1 MGTRKH
7 TAGLLGL
14 ALLLAGPAFAGPPE
28 LDAAIDAYLEK
39 DYSEIALIRRYADAG
54 EADALAIIG
63 QAYLYGMGYARDQ
76 DIGFTYLTRAAEA
89 GDWPAAVQLSRIYA
103 YGDAG
108 QTKDEAK
115 SAEFAVLAAK
125 LGDPAGPRRL
135 SQMPRDLVIAA
146 GGGAY
151 LSPAPADA
159 APATVQT
166 PAPEPAAPSSE
177 STILTRA
184 RAGSPDAARLL
195 ARFCLRQNQCPS
207 TRAEAHDLLVAA
219 ARKDPSAATTLGAI
233 YRDGVWGG
241 TPQMVAAAQWIGY
254 AFEMGLESAQY
265 MLEDLPRDAVR
276 EAGKEHILIQLE
288 ARDRV
293 AAAAAASSQPSDAA
307 PAPGQLAAS
316 LADAIFDRA
325 PTPDPVTLAS
335 GQRFAILADTPLSPH
350 GDAAASCLRV
360 MVKEL
365 DTGRAEL
372 AETVLLQAAANA
384 YRSLVNDP
392 ARNGGLDRDAVTMA
406 VISHEFALR
415 QRPASAPTALDCRR
429 NYVPLLASASGGQP

>member
-14 ALLLAGPAFAGPPE
+14 ALLLAGPALAGPPE

-76 DIGFTYLTRAAEA
+76 DLGVTYLTRAAEA

-108 QTKDEAK
+108 QVKDEAK

-151 LSPAPADA
+151 LSPAPADTSP
-159 APATVQT
+159 APAEA
-166 PAPEPAAPSSE
+166 PAPEPAAPSGE

-184 RAGSPDAARLL
+184 RAGSPDAARLM

-219 ARKDPSAATTLGAI
+219 ARKDPSAATALGAI

-254 AFEMGLESAQY
+254 AFEMGLESARY

-350 GDAAASCLRV
+350 SDAAASCLLV
-360 MVKEL
+360 IEKEL
-365 DTGRAEL
+365 DTGRSEL
-372 AETVLLQAAANA
+372 AETALLQAAANA

-429 NYVPLLASASGGQP
+429 NYVPLLAAASGDQP

>member
-76 DIGFTYLTRAAEA
+76 DLGVTYLTRAAEA

-108 QTKDEAK
+108 QVKDEAK

-125 LGDPAGPRRL
+125 LGDPAGPRR
-135 SQMPRDLVIAA
+135 PA

-151 LSPAPADA
+151 LSPAPVDA
-159 APATVQT
+159 APAPVQT
-166 PAPEPAAPSSE
+166 TAPEPAAPSGE
-177 STILTRA
+177 STILARA

-254 AFEMGLESAQY
+254 AFELGLESAQY

-293 AAAAAASSQPSDAA
+293 AVAAAASSHPSGAA
-307 PAPGQLAAS
+307 PPPGQLAAS

-325 PTPDPVTLAS
+325 PTPDPVPLAS

-350 GDAAASCLRV
+350 GDAAASCLLV
-360 MVKEL
+360 IEKEL
-365 DTGRAEL
+365 DTGRSEL
-372 AETVLLQAAANA
+372 AETALLQAAANA

-392 ARNGGLDRDAVTMA
+392 TRNGGLDRDAVTMA

-415 QRPASAPTALDCRR
+415 QRPSSAPTALDCRR
-429 NYVPLLASASGGQP
+429 NYVPLLAAASGDKP

>member
-14 ALLLAGPAFAGPPE
+14 ALLLAGPALAGPPE

-39 DYSEIALIRRYADAG
+39 DYSEIDLIRRYADAG

-76 DIGFTYLTRAAEA
+76 DLGVTYLTRAAEA

-108 QTKDEAK
+108 QVKDVAR

-135 SQMPRDLVIAA
+135 SQMPRELVIAA

-151 LSPAPADA
+151 LSPAPAAA
-159 APATVQT
+159 APAPAET
-166 PAPEPAAPSSE
+166 PALEPAAPSSE

-195 ARFCLRQNQCPS
+195 ARFCQRANQCPS
-207 TRAEAHDLLVAA
+207 TRAEAHELLVAA

-233 YRDGVWGG
+233 YRDGVWGD

-276 EAGKEHILIQLE
+276 EAGKEHILIQLD

-293 AAAAAASSQPSDAA
+293 AAAAASQSTDAA
-307 PAPGQLAAS
+307 PVPGQLAAS

-335 GQRFAILADTPLSPH
+335 GQRFAILADTQLSPH
-350 GDAAASCLRV
+350 GDAAASCLLAIE
-360 MVKEL
+360 KAL
-365 DTGRAEL
+365 DEGRSEL
-372 AETVLLQAAANA
+372 AETALLQAAANA

-415 QRPASAPTALDCRR
+415 QRPSSAPSALDCRR
-429 NYVPLLASASGGQP
+429 NYVPLLAAASGDQP

>member
-14 ALLLAGPAFAGPPE
+14 ALLLAGRAFAGPPE

-54 EADALAIIG
+54 EGDALAIIG

-76 DIGFTYLTRAAEA
+76 DLGVTYLTRAAEA

-108 QTKDEAK
+108 QVKDVAR

-151 LSPAPADA
+151 LSPAPADNTP
-159 APATVQT
+159 APAQT
-166 PAPEPAAPSSE
+166 PAPEPAAPSGE

-276 EAGKEHILIQLE
+276 EAGKEHILTQLE

-293 AAAAAASSQPSDAA
+293 AAAAAASSQSTDTA
-307 PAPGQLAAS
+307 PVPGQLAAS

-335 GQRFAILADTPLSPH
+335 GQRFAILADTPLSPN
-350 GDAAASCLRV
+350 GDAAASCLLV
-360 MVKEL
+360 IEKEL
-365 DTGRAEL
+365 DTGRSEL
-372 AETVLLQAAANA
+372 AETALLQAAANA

-392 ARNGGLDRDAVTMA
+392 ARNGRLDRDAVTMA

-429 NYVPLLASASGGQP
+429 NYVPLLAAASRNKP

>member
-7 TAGLLGL
+7 IAGLLGL
-14 ALLLAGPAFAGPPE
+14 ALLLAGPALAGPPE

-39 DYSEIALIRRYADAG
+39 DYSEIDLIRRYADAG

-63 QAYLYGMGYARDQ
+63 QAYLYGMGYTRDP
-76 DIGFTYLTRAAEA
+76 DVGVTYLTRAAEA
-89 GDWPAAVQLSRIYA
+89 GDWPAAVQLSRIYS

-108 QTKDEAK
+108 QAKDEAK

-135 SQMPRDLVIAA
+135 SQMARDLVIAA
-146 GGGAY
+146 GGGGY

-159 APATVQT
+159 APAPAET
-166 PAPEPAAPSSE
+166 PAPEPAAPSGE

-184 RAGSPDAARLL
+184 RAGSPDAARIL

-254 AFEMGLESAQY
+254 AFEMGLESALY

-293 AAAAAASSQPSDAA
+293 AAAAAASSQSTDAA

-335 GQRFAILADTPLSPH
+335 GQRFALLADTPLSAH
-350 GDAAASCLRV
+350 GDAAASCLLV
-360 MVKEL
+360 IEKEL
-365 DTGRAEL
+365 DEARSEL
-372 AETVLLQAAANA
+372 AETTLLQAAANA
-384 YRSLVNDP
+384 YRSLVSDP

-415 QRPASAPTALDCRR
+415 QRPASAPSALDCRR
-429 NYVPLLASASGGQP
+429 NYVPLLAATSRNKP

>member
-76 DIGFTYLTRAAEA
+76 DLGVTYLTRAAEA
-89 GDWPAAVQLSRIYA
+89 GDWPAAIHLSRIYA

-108 QTKDEAK
+108 QAKDEVK

-125 LGDPAGPRRL
+125 LGDPIASTRL
-135 SQMPRDLVIAA
+135 SQMPRELVIAA

-159 APATVQT
+159 APA
-166 PAPEPAAPSSE
+166 PAEAPVPEAAAPSDE

-325 PTPDPVTLAS
+325 PTPDPVILAS
-335 GQRFAILADTPLSPH
+335 GQRFAILADTPLSPN
-350 GDAAASCLRV
+350 GDAAASCLLV
-360 MVKEL
+360 IEKEL
-365 DTGRAEL
+365 DTGRSEL
-372 AETVLLQAAANA
+372 AETALLQAAANA